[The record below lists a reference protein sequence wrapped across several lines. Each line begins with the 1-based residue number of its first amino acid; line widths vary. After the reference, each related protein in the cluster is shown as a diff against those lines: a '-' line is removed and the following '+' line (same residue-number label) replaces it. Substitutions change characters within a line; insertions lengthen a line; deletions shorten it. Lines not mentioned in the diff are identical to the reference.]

1 MDCQNGS
8 KFESYLEK
16 IALCSNAK
24 FSGEVLVV
32 ICTFNLKKLNK
43 ATVQSLK

>member
-1 MDCQNGS
+1 MVANLKVIC
-8 KFESYLEK
+8 KK

-32 ICTFNLKKLNK
+32 MCTFNLKKINK
-43 ATVQSLK
+43 VTVQPLK